1 VDDGKFPPPHIDRSE
16 NSLIHIDR
24 SEKSVIHI
32 DGAARPTWMT
42 EFSRVPTSSAPASRV
57 VFFNS
62 EANHQSR
69 DFRTSLGTP
78 HYPTFSRVRSL

>member
-57 VFFNS
+57 VFLTVKPTTR
-62 EANHQSR
+62 AGI
-69 DFRTSLGTP
+69 LGHLWGPLTTP
-78 HYPTFSRVRSL
+78 HFQE